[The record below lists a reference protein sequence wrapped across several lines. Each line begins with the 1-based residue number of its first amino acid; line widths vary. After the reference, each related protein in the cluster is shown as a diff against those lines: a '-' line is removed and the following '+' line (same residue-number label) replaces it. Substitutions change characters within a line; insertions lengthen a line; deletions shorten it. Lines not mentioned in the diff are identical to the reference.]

1 MAFQVK
7 NKKGVWTVIVVA
19 SYDIFRDIVESWK
32 KEKVEEKKK
41 VNKDEKETTFVAL
54 DSDVVLLHFDS
65 EENLTHQDST

>member
-1 MAFQVK
+1 MAFEVK
-7 NKKGVWTVIVVA
+7 NKKRVWTVIVVA

-41 VNKDEKETTFVAL
+41 VYKDEKETTFVAL

-65 EENLTHQDST
+65 EENLTHQDTT

>member
-1 MAFQVK
+1 M
-7 NKKGVWTVIVVA
+7 A

-41 VNKDEKETTFVAL
+41 VYKDEKETTFVAL

-65 EENLTHQDST
+65 EENLTHQDTT